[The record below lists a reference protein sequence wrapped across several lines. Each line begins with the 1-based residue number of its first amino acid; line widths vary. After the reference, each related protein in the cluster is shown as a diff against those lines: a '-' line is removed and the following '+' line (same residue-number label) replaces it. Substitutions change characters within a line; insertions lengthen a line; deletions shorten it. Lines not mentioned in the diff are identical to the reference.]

1 MIRSCRRKE
10 PIGWHARAI
19 SAGTISFGLV
29 SVPVKL
35 FSGTQSKSLSFNL
48 LHAKDNSRLKQ
59 QYVCQ
64 TCGEVVERDSM
75 ARGYEYAKDQYAVLS
90 PEELK
95 ALDQQS
101 DQSIEIEEFVPIDS
115 VDPIYFEKTYLLGPD
130 KGGNKA
136 YRLLREAMHAAGRG
150 AVAKFSTR
158 GRQQLVLLREAQGG
172 LMMHS
177 LFYADEVRDFSEV
190 ERGDEVTLKPGEL
203 ATRRPAHRAARRPSE
218 FDPTKYKDDYR
229 EQALALIEQKVAGQE
244 IAVGPARTAEG
255 PDHRPDGCAEGEP
268 RGEERR
274 AGEGGRERGRTTTG
288 AGEGRRRHRTRTRPQ
303 EQVSRSPAHARAWA
317 RRRRP

>member
-1 MIRSCRRKE
+1 MA
-10 PIGWHARAI
+10 PRAI
-19 SAGTISFGLV
+19 ASGTISFGLV

-35 FSGTQSKSLSFNL
+35 FSGTQSKSLSFNM

-64 TCGEVVERDSM
+64 TCGEVVERD
-75 ARGYEYAKDQYAVLS
+75 ATVRGYEYAKDQYAVLS
-90 PEELK
+90 AEELK

-101 DQSIEIEEFVPIDS
+101 DQSIEIEEFVPIAS

-136 YRLLREAMHAAGRG
+136 YRLLREAMRAAGRG
-150 AVAKFSTR
+150 AVARFSTR

-172 LMMHS
+172 LMMHA

-203 ATRRPAHRAARRPSE
+203 ELAVQLIEQLASSE
-218 FDPTKYKDDYR
+218 FDPRKYKDEYR
-229 EQALALIEQKVAGQE
+229 EQAHGADREEGRRRGDRRRAG
-244 IAVGPARTAEG
+244 ARCQG
-255 PDHRPDGCAEGEP
+255 PDHRSHGGAQGQPGVEG
-268 RGEERR
+268 RR
-274 AGEGGRERGRTTTG
+274 AGGGREGGGAATG
-288 AGEGRRRHRTRTRPQ
+288 ARQERRQRRWRARAQ
-303 EQVSRSPAHARAWA
+303 EQVTRPPPRAPARARA
-317 RRRRP
+317 DRRDRP